1 MTRHVCTARCVGSR
15 SLESCLPRG
24 RGHGGSPG
32 RRRPRESC
40 VMGEQGSV
48 AAGSGALGSR
58 GEGGS
63 ATAGCDR
70 CLGPRAPR
78 ELTLGPPGWADCA
91 AADEHVD
98 NPGHLLDWGQG
109 PRKWP
114 FPGAPRGP
122 RGVVGAPGR
131 VPGAREGAG
140 AHGRPQT
147 GGTALGGAAQLPPS
161 RPCPAAGRSGR
172 LPSSRPCEAKCLDHP
187 ASSRSPAGPLLFSFG
202 GARAGPGRRRR
213 ALGAACPAHV
223 LRPARWLDSGASFPG
238 EHGGPAGAAGSAGSG
253 GGSFSSSVPTRRCT
267 SCWGAGGPCSP
278 SARGSGRARVPHS
291 PWGLRRPG
299 GPPPGV
305 RELSL
310 EAVRGPFSSSL
321 GTRLRVLCL
330 LLPLFSLSG
339 GGSAPLPGW
348 AWVSAPKGERPLS
361 ARSAALALL
370 VQHGGSS
377 TGPGGRAARGP
388 LSSVSAALGCRPPW
402 PWKEGP
408 GLPGRLGGA
417 GP

>member
-1 MTRHVCTARCVGSR
+1 MLTTPAICWTGAG
-15 SLESCLPRG
+15 G
-24 RGHGGSPG
+24 RGSGRSPG
-32 RRRPRESC
+32 RPEVR
-40 VMGEQGSV
+40 
-48 AAGSGALGSR
+48 GASS
-58 GEGGS
+58 E
-63 ATAGCDR
+63 
-70 CLGPRAPR
+70 
-78 ELTLGPPGWADCA
+78 PPGAS
-91 AADEHVD
+91 
-98 NPGHLLDWGQG
+98 
-109 PRKWP
+109 R
-114 FPGAPRGP
+114 
-122 RGVVGAPGR
+122 APGR
-131 VPGAREGAG
+131 AQGPTAG
-140 AHGRPQT
+140 PR
-147 GGTALGGAAQLPPS
+147 LAAQRLVELPSSPPS

-310 EAVRGPFSSSL
+310 EAVRGTFSSSL

>member
-1 MTRHVCTARCVGSR
+1 MSTTPAICWTGA
-15 SLESCLPRG
+15 RG
-24 RGHGGSPG
+24 RGSGRSPG
-32 RRRPRESC
+32 RPEVR
-40 VMGEQGSV
+40 
-48 AAGSGALGSR
+48 GASS
-58 GEGGS
+58 E
-63 ATAGCDR
+63 
-70 CLGPRAPR
+70 
-78 ELTLGPPGWADCA
+78 PPGAS
-91 AADEHVD
+91 
-98 NPGHLLDWGQG
+98 
-109 PRKWP
+109 R
-114 FPGAPRGP
+114 
-122 RGVVGAPGR
+122 APGR
-131 VPGAREGAG
+131 AQGPTAG
-140 AHGRPQT
+140 PR
-147 GGTALGGAAQLPPS
+147 LAAQRLVELPSSPPS

-238 EHGGPAGAAGSAGSG
+238 EHGGPAGAGGSAGSG
-253 GGSFSSSVPTRRCT
+253 GGSSSSSVPTRRCT

-310 EAVRGPFSSSL
+310 EAVRGTFSSSL

-339 GGSAPLPGW
+339 GARPHFLGGRGCLLRKVRGHFPPGQPPWHCWFNTEAPALGRAGEQPG
-348 AWVSAPKGERPLS
+348 ALS
-361 ARSAALALL
+361 VQRLL
-370 VQHGGSS
+370 RWGAGPP
-377 TGPGGRAARGP
+377 GPGRRG
-388 LSSVSAALGCRPPW
+388 LGCRGGW
-402 PWKEGP
+402 EGQAHSW
-408 GLPGRLGGA
+408 GA
-417 GP
+417 GAWGKQSWR